1 MTEKDKDLTLDS
13 QFEDYLKRLEE
24 RAKEDEKKEKEAEK
38 DKKDKKEDKEDSSS
52 EVEGKEKDKKKLS
65 DEEKDSISKKV
76 DKDKKEEG
84 ESTEEK
90 PEGEVVEDEQLKK
103 PDSKHIRH
111 SPLEEHSELE
121 DAIERERSKRMRHTS
136 EEEEEKEEEDEPELS
151 EDEQEIAEMQAKK
164 EQERLE
170 REERQA
176 RFKEANEKYQKYLER
191 NKVYYDAA
199 QRDREARELAEA
211 EELEARKSEELYTSI
226 EKEKEKDTFA
236 DDFTKSVNAKEKDVK
251 EKPRQGS
258 HMQVNGVYED
268 DLETLTEGRSLKKT
282 DKDKKKEAS
291 KKFIQKV
298 DKKQVKPSKFTPPLG
313 ADRPKLAESK
323 ELQKA
328 GKIFADL
335 QQESIKDTFADSFT
349 KAVNSKDDTA
359 KPKAKQGDH
368 MKVNGVYDGDYDTL
382 TKGRKIG
389 SDKDAKKDAKGK
401 ADPSKK
407 VENLLK
413 DKDTVKSVA
422 TDVAKDTAGEVQSAA
437 KPSMGQESSESD
449 EEKKKANAKKV
460 GMKYLKLAEKE
471 LGKQVTIDGL
481 TAELVKP
488 NSATA
493 KALET
498 SGAGKAL
505 EAVKGMPLS
514 QLVGHAMEIDDK
526 KTSEEN
532 LRNALQKGFS
542 IATQGDNFHK
552 VLSSADKMLNEINQ
566 PKLGSNK
573 KLLKG
578 EGVDKSYKLQ
588 RGQLQSRDTIR
599 LKGGEG
605 KATDGA
611 NTLTRTSRFKVK
623 SAVGGA
629 SQTQV
634 GLSSANANEVSGIG
648 PGSRKLLLNKKDA
661 LARANTYRGDV
672 GSLRL
677 GPNAVGKNGLPL
689 DNRALTRELINADK
703 VSGANGRVRLNS
715 QALREGNGLSQVS
728 GKNVLGRVGGKT
740 TLAGRSVVVGK
751 MKVNGALVG
760 GGTSVGGSAASALGA
775 SAMGSAGTI
784 SAATVE
790 RAIQGLKQNASMAG
804 EFLGKMM
811 KSTSHNENDEE
822 MNPSNMAQKGRKM
835 LNELNKKQTTHSTD
849 SLKAKGI
856 TSSDYT
862 TKEALLDEQQ
872 KAAHKASETFGKK
885 HTEHQIVNKGD
896 GSLRMVREGHDAGV
910 KEIRPDA
917 PGLARREADKK
928 LLEGRKL
935 DPKMK
940 GTESLDKTKEA
951 LRGNKDGAIRLGRGG
966 KFDVVDK
973 EAQNL
978 GKTIDKMGSKQASSL
993 DKLNIVGKNGGK
1005 MGNLKVGRGAKIGAK
1020 SGPLSQQ
1027 AESMKQS
1034 WQMMRQYWAR
1044 NSFANQLIGGGQ
1056 GNVLGK
1062 ALAKKAVVSVVST
1075 GVSAGA
1081 ASGGSSMFGGG
1092 SKVRQDSFAVIA
1104 ADTYDDANDKTP
1116 MTQDA
1121 VNMMEARIA
1130 AYIKQALGKKL
1141 TADDQLKAGGK
1152 YVPVPDIGI
1161 KHVYN
1166 GKPVT
1171 QFDYKMKFVDRNM
1184 QLISRKYF
1192 ALDQFSDLA
1201 LPGDT
1206 ASGGSSGG
1214 GAGGAG
1220 GDGRPLSPSDTG
1232 HPLDVP
1238 YMITQGLHH
1247 QAALDLGAPEG
1258 SPIFAV
1264 ADGEVVDVN
1273 TVDPEGFGNY
1283 VMHTLPNG
1291 EYILYAH
1298 MRDVPLVKIGDKVK
1312 KGQHIGYVGSTGRST
1327 GPHIHF
1333 DIRSGNG
1340 WEPGKDP
1347 WKLLP
1352 GVPSGSE
1359 GIWVDPR
1366 TSKAPESSSSSG
1378 SSGSSSSS
1386 SSSTS
1391 DKKDNKTDDS
1401 SGAKKNANGETQM
1414 DIMFN
1419 IVGALETGGQVY
1431 GQRDYSNFINVEAGA
1446 EVTATLGWSSF
1457 YGVHGKE
1464 YLQRFK
1470 AENPDLF
1477 SKLDTAG
1484 VNPVLDISWE
1494 DTHWQ
1499 ANPAQKAAIVEMIST
1514 PEGRKLQDTMTAE
1527 RLSAHWKYAVENYT
1541 DNMRA
1546 VAWYTN
1552 IAELA
1557 GSGTAQTVFDEA
1569 HGDYSLENLYNV
1581 TMSHNGCAAC
1591 IGASL
1596 YHSRHALYKQWIEEH
1611 YGADEKVDL
1620 ANIKTTGAGSITTKK
1635 SNSRNSANDR
1645 KGQILLIKVILSMSA
1660 IGSHYGEP
1668 ISEEDYFK
1676 YCIEV
1681 LDHAFK
1687 GKKGDGIKITYR
1699 DNGLTASA
1707 FTEFRVL
1714 TELHELEE
1722 MDTKFKA
1729 WDLFDDT
1736 YGDMNPQAYIA
1747 LPNKDFEE
1755 IFNIKINING
1765 SGLNGGGGGGGGAS
1779 GIPYIK
1785 WALEIAADPSH
1796 GYDQG
1801 SRDGNPDYDCSSFI
1815 YYALKQAGF
1824 DVGDTA
1830 FSTFTMRA
1838 VLERNGFTAMSYDP
1852 STLEPGDIL
1861 LDENEHCE
1869 IYIGNGQTVGAH
1881 LNERGDIRGG
1891 QPGDQSGDEISV
1903 MPIWRS
1909 WPLVMRPPKSY
1920 MDQQATALGDKGDL
1934 QFDENGLLKMQQ
1946 SDRAQ
1951 GVINLLLAIPGH
1963 KSGSSYHQTWNIDS
1977 KIDELTTEEAIWV
1990 LSRIENPGFG
2000 QTGAGLPGVATPE
2013 THKAFVE
2020 QQLNRRFGG
2029 SIHELL
2035 KHWGTYDEYTGY

>member
-13 QFEDYLKRLEE
+13 QFEDYLKRLEK
-24 RAKEDEKKEKEAEK
+24 RAKEDDKKEKEAEK
-38 DKKDKKEDKEDSSS
+38 DKKDKKEDKEHSSS
-52 EVEGKEKDKKKLS
+52 ETNDKEKDKKKLS

-76 DKDKKEEG
+76 DKEEKKEES

-90 PEGEVVEDEQLKK
+90 SESEVVEEEQLKK

-111 SPLEEHSELE
+111 SALEEYSELE
-121 DAIERERSKRMRHTS
+121 DAIERERSKRMRQTS
-136 EEEEEKEEEDEPELS
+136 EEEKKEEEQGEPELS
-151 EDEQEIAEMQAKK
+151 EEEQEIAEMQAKK
-164 EQERLE
+164 EKERLE

-176 RFKEANEKYQKYLER
+176 QFKEAHEKYQKYQER
-191 NKVYYDAA
+191 NKLYYDAA

-211 EELEARKSEELYTSI
+211 EELEARKSEEIYTFI
-226 EKEKEKDTFA
+226 EKGKEKDTFA
-236 DDFTKSVNAKEKDVK
+236 DDFTKSVNAKGKDAK
-251 EKPRQGS
+251 KKTRQDP
-258 HMQVNGVYED
+258 HMQVDGVYED
-268 DLETLTEGRSLKKT
+268 DLENLPESHNLKKL
-282 DKDKKKEAS
+282 DKNKKKQV
-291 KKFIQKV
+291 FDNIVRKV
-298 DKKQVKPSKFTPPLG
+298 EKKQVKLPKFTPSLG
-313 ADRPKLAESK
+313 TAHPKITESE

-328 GKIFADL
+328 GEIFSDL
-335 QQESIKDTFADSFT
+335 QEESIKDTFADSFT
-349 KAVNSKDDTA
+349 KAVNSKDDTV
-359 KPKAKQGDH
+359 KSKAKQGDH
-368 MKVNGVYDGDYDTL
+368 MKVNGVYDEDNDTL

-389 SDKDAKKDAKGK
+389 SDKNATKDIKVK
-401 ADPSKK
+401 TDSNKK

-422 TDVAKDTAGEVQSAA
+422 TDVAKDTVGEVQSAA
-437 KPSMGQESSESD
+437 KPSMGQENSKSD
-449 EEKKKANAKKV
+449 EEKKKSNAKKV
-460 GMKYLKLAEKE
+460 GMKYFKLAEKE
-471 LGKQVTIDGL
+471 LGKQVTVGGL
-481 TAELVKP
+481 SAELIKP
-488 NSATA
+488 NTA
-493 KALET
+493 AGQAFKAST
-498 SGAGKAL
+498 TGKAL
-505 EAVKGMPLS
+505 DAIKNIPLS
-514 QLVGHAMEIDDK
+514 QLVGNAMEVDDK

-532 LRNALQKGFS
+532 LRNNLQKGFS
-542 IATQGDNFHK
+542 IATKGDNFHK
-552 VLSSADKMLNEINQ
+552 VLSSADKMLSEINQ
-566 PKLGSNK
+566 PKLGDK
-573 KLLKG
+573 RLLKG
-578 EGVDKSYKLQ
+578 EGVDKSYKLKK
-588 RGQLQSRDTIR
+588 GELYTKNAIR
-599 LKGGEG
+599 LKGGESEAVDG
-605 KATDGA
+605 SNLLAKA
-611 NTLTRTSRFKVK
+611 SKFKVR
-623 SAVGGA
+623 GGIGYN
-629 SQTQV
+629 SQAQV
-634 GLSSANANEVSGIG
+634 GLSSASANEVSGIG
-648 PGSRKLLLNKKDA
+648 QGSRKLLLNKKDA
-661 LARANTYRGDV
+661 LARTNVFRGDV
-672 GSLRL
+672 GSFRI
-677 GPNAVGKNGLPL
+677 GSNAVGKNGLPL
-689 DNRALTRELINADK
+689 DNRVLIRELINADK
-703 VSGANGRVRLNS
+703 VSGANGRIRLNS
-715 QALREGNGLSQVS
+715 QVLREGNGLSQVS
-728 GKNVLGRVGGKT
+728 GGNILGRTGEKT

-751 MKVNGALVG
+751 IKVNGALVS
-760 GGTSVGGSAASALGA
+760 GGTSVSGSGTSALGA

-784 SAATVE
+784 SAATIE
-790 RAIQGLKQNASMAG
+790 RTIQGLKQNASMAG

-835 LNELNKKQTTHSTD
+835 LNELNKKQTTYSTD

-872 KAAHKASETFGKK
+872 KAASKVSEVFGKK

-910 KEIRPDA
+910 KEIKPDA
-917 PGLARREADKK
+917 PGLARKEADKK

-940 GTESLDKTKEA
+940 GTDSLDKAKEV
-951 LRGNKDGAIRLGRGG
+951 LRGNKDGTIRLGRGG

-978 GKTIDKMGSKQASSL
+978 GKAIDKMGSKQVSSL

-1005 MGNLKVGRGAKIGAK
+1005 MGNFKVGRGAQMGAK

-1027 AESMKQS
+1027 AESIKQS

-1081 ASGGSSMFGGG
+1081 ASGGSSLFGGG

-1121 VNMMEARIA
+1121 VNMMKARIA

-1161 KHVYN
+1161 KHYYN

-1171 QFDYKMKFVDRNM
+1171 QFDYKLKFVDRNM
-1184 QLISRKYF
+1184 KKISKKYF
-1192 ALDQFSDLA
+1192 ALDEFSDLA
-1201 LPGDT
+1201 FPGDSV
-1206 ASGGSSGG
+1206 AGGGS
-1214 GAGGAG
+1214 GGAG
-1220 GDGRPLSPSDTG
+1220 GDGRALSPTDTG
-1232 HPLDVP
+1232 HPLNVP
-1238 YMITQGLHH
+1238 YVITQGLHPF
-1247 QAALDLGAPEG
+1247 AAIDLAAPEG

-1264 ADGEVVDVN
+1264 SDGEVLDVN
-1273 TVDPEGFGNY
+1273 TTTMHINGNY
-1283 VMHTLPNG
+1283 LIHTLPNG
-1291 EYILYAH
+1291 EMIYYGH
-1298 MRDVPLVKIGDKVK
+1298 MQSPPLVNIGDKVT
-1312 KGQHIGYVGSTGRST
+1312 KGQHIGYVGQTGLAT

-1333 DIRSGNG
+1333 DIRSGG
-1340 WEPGKDP
+1340 LWQAGSDP

-1352 GVPSGSE
+1352 GVPSGAV
-1359 GIWVDPR
+1359 GITVDPA
-1366 TSKAPESSSSSG
+1366 TSKGDTPDTTSSSSSG
-1378 SSGSSSSS
+1378 SGSNSSSLSGSSGSG
-1386 SSSTS
+1386 
-1391 DKKDNKTDDS
+1391 DS
-1401 SGAKKNANGETQM
+1401 SGAQKNANGETQM
-1414 DIMFN
+1414 DVMFN

-1431 GQRDYSNFINVEAGA
+1431 GQRDYSNFINAEAGA

-1484 VNPVLDISWE
+1484 VNSVLDISWE
-1494 DTHWQ
+1494 ASHWQ

-1527 RLSAHWKYAVENYT
+1527 RLSVHWKYAVENYT

-1557 GSGTAQTVFDEA
+1557 GPGVAQSVFADA

-1581 TMSHNGCAAC
+1581 TMSYNGGAAS
-1591 IGASL
+1591 IGASM
-1596 YHSRHALYKQWIEEH
+1596 YHRRHALYKQWIEEH
-1611 YGADEKVDL
+1611 FGADEKVDL
-1620 ANIKTTGAGSITTKK
+1620 ANIKVTGAGSINK
-1635 SNSRNSANDR
+1635 SKTNSRNSAGDR
-1645 KGQILLIKVILSMSA
+1645 NGQILLIKVILSMSA

-1681 LDHAFK
+1681 LDNAFK

-1707 FTEFRVL
+1707 FTEFRIL

-1729 WDLFDDT
+1729 WDLFDET

-1765 SGLNGGGGGGGGAS
+1765 SGLNGGGGGGGGGGANAS
-1779 GIPYIK
+1779 GIPYVK
-1785 WALEIAADPSH
+1785 WALEIAADDSH
-1796 GYDQG
+1796 GYAQDARNG
-1801 SRDGNPDYDCSSFI
+1801 DPDYDCSSFI
-1815 YYALKQAGF
+1815 FYALKQAGF
-1824 DVGDTA
+1824 DVGETP
-1830 FSTFTMRA
+1830 FTTFNMRA
-1838 VLERNGFTAMSYDP
+1838 ILERNGFTAIPYDP
-1852 STLEPGDIL
+1852 STLEVGDIL
-1861 LDENEHCE
+1861 LDENEHTE

-1881 LNERGDIRGG
+1881 VNERGDIRNGE
-1891 QPGDQSGDEISV
+1891 PGDQSKQEISV
-1903 MPIWRS
+1903 MNIWRS

-1920 MDQQATALGDKGDL
+1920 MDQQASALGDKGDL
-1934 QFDENGLLKMQQ
+1934 QFDENGLLKMKQ

-1951 GVINLLLAIPGH
+1951 EVINLLMAIPGH
-1963 KSGSSYHQTWNIDS
+1963 SNGASYHQLWNIDS
-1977 KIDELTTEEAIWV
+1977 KIDELTTEEAVWIMT
-1990 LSRIENPGFG
+1990 RIENPGFG

-2020 QQLNRRFGG
+2020 QQVNRRFGG

-2035 KHWGTYDEYTGY
+2035 KHWGTYSYTGY